1 MALRTKEEI
10 MASLIERDFEFILKT
25 CPWLVP
31 IDEDEI
37 SENDRVIAYRLSM
50 EIPDE
55 REEFDMDE
63 DTDFHFRL
71 FINGEWWEKNG
82 ASPIH
87 KVAEPDT
94 DIWEV
99 DEWLIYDGE
108 IRYAKF
114 REEI

>member
-1 MALRTKEEI
+1 
-10 MASLIERDFEFILKT
+10 
-25 CPWLVP
+25 VP

-82 ASPIH
+82 AGSVH
-87 KVAEPDT
+87 KVEYPDA
-94 DIWEV
+94 DVWEV

-114 REEI
+114 REEIEASSNDII